1 MLPKKTKSIKRF
13 LVIFLKIIVILF
25 VTLSLLPYLIPL
37 KELSFNRH
45 DLAYPESSF
54 SIVEGIEMHYRV
66 WGNNREP
73 RGNILLVHGF
83 GASTFSW
90 RYTAPV
96 LQEKGY
102 RVVALDLPGFGFTER
117 KIGFNHSSEA
127 RASVIWQLLE
137 MIDEGSG
144 WHLVGH
150 SMGGATVTA
159 MALQKPDQVESM
171 VLAAGALSTA
181 GRSRINW
188 LFRYPPLGRWLRV
201 LSTRVLFT
209 ENNVERMLAS
219 AYGRSLTADEVE
231 GYFQPIAIKDSD
243 LILIEL
249 IKSSENP
256 LMDRVADLKMPVLL
270 IWGENDS
277 WVTLKQGQNLL
288 ARIPYAE
295 LIVLPGEGHC
305 PMETAPDL
313 FNAELLNFLDGL
325 AQ

>member
-1 MLPKKTKSIKRF
+1 MLPKKTKKIKRF
-13 LVIFLKIIVILF
+13 SVLLLKITIILII
-25 VTLSLLPYLIPL
+25 TLSLLPYLIPL
-37 KELSFNRH
+37 QELSYNRR

-66 WGNNREP
+66 WDSDREP
-73 RGNILLVHGF
+73 LGNILLVHGF

-90 RYTAPV
+90 RYTAPA
-96 LQEKGY
+96 LQKNGY
-102 RVVALDLPGFGFTER
+102 RVVALDLPGFGLTER

-127 RASVIWQLLE
+127 RAAVAWQLLE
-137 MIDEGSG
+137 MIDEGSD

-159 MALQKPDQVESM
+159 MALQKPDQVKSM

-181 GRSRINW
+181 DRSRINW

-201 LSTRVLFT
+201 LSPRFLLT
-209 ENNVERMLAS
+209 EKNVERMLAS

-243 LILIEL
+243 LVLIEL

-277 WVTLKQGQNLL
+277 WVPLQQGQNLL
-288 ARIPYAE
+288 ERFSSAE
-295 LIVLPGEGHC
+295 LVVLPGEGHC
-305 PMETAPDL
+305 PMETNPDL
-313 FNAELLNFLDGL
+313 FNMKLLNFFNGL
-325 AQ
+325 AR